1 VNESVLLFSV
11 ITTLLYSVGTVG
23 FLIYVIRTEKVIHRI
38 AYGFLLAGFL
48 SHTLGLAML
57 VSQLRQ
63 MPVTTLPQTF
73 SLFAWAIVGS
83 YLAFQLKFNIRILGT
98 FVSPLAVVFMLL
110 SSAIPGRV
118 IPNSKLFKS
127 FWLTLHVATMFIG
140 MAIFALAFC
149 AGIMYLLQERQIKS
163 KSFGLLYRRLPSL
176 EVLDSLNYVCLTFGF
191 PLITIGLIS
200 GFGIMYLLQERQ
212 IKSKSF
218 GLLYRRLPS
227 LEVLDSLNYVC
238 LTFGFPLITIGLIS
252 GFVYAGAV
260 WQSFWHWD
268 PKEILSVVTWLI
280 YAVLLHE
287 RLAVG
292 WRGRRAAIMAIIGFS
307 VILVTFVGTSV
318 ILEVHHSF
326 KLG

>member
-1 VNESVLLFSV
+1 MNESVLLFSV
-11 ITTLLYSVGTVG
+11 ITTLLYAVGTVG

-118 IPNSKLFKS
+118 IPNSQLFKS

-149 AGIMYLLQERQIKS
+149 A
-163 KSFGLLYRRLPSL
+163 
-176 EVLDSLNYVCLTFGF
+176 
-191 PLITIGLIS
+191 
-200 GFGIMYLLQERQ
+200 GIMYLLQERQ

-280 YAVLLHE
+280 YAALLHE

-307 VILVTFVGTSV
+307 VILVTFVGTSF

>member
-1 VNESVLLFSV
+1 MKESLVLFSV
-11 ITTLLYSVGTVG
+11 ITTLLYAVGTVG
-23 FLIYVIRTEKVIHRI
+23 YLIYVIRTEKAIHRI

-48 SHTLGLAML
+48 SHTLELAML
-57 VSQLRQ
+57 VSQIRQ

-200 GFGIMYLLQERQ
+200 GF
-212 IKSKSF
+212 
-218 GLLYRRLPS
+218 
-227 LEVLDSLNYVC
+227 
-238 LTFGFPLITIGLIS
+238 
-252 GFVYAGAV
+252 VYAGAV

-318 ILEVHHSF
+318 ILKVHHSF

>member
-1 VNESVLLFSV
+1 MNESVLLFSV
-11 ITTLLYSVGTVG
+11 ITTLLYAVGTVG

-200 GFGIMYLLQERQ
+200 GF
-212 IKSKSF
+212 
-218 GLLYRRLPS
+218 
-227 LEVLDSLNYVC
+227 
-238 LTFGFPLITIGLIS
+238 
-252 GFVYAGAV
+252 VYAGAV

-318 ILEVHHSF
+318 VLKVHHSF

>member
-1 VNESVLLFSV
+1 
-11 ITTLLYSVGTVG
+11 
-23 FLIYVIRTEKVIHRI
+23 
-38 AYGFLLAGFL
+38 
-48 SHTLGLAML
+48 ML

-200 GFGIMYLLQERQ
+200 GF
-212 IKSKSF
+212 
-218 GLLYRRLPS
+218 
-227 LEVLDSLNYVC
+227 
-238 LTFGFPLITIGLIS
+238 
-252 GFVYAGAV
+252 VYAGAV

-307 VILVTFVGTSV
+307 VILVTFVGTSF

>member
-1 VNESVLLFSV
+1 MKESILLFSV
-11 ITTLLYSVGTVG
+11 ITTLLYAVGTVG
-23 FLIYVIRTEKVIHRI
+23 YLIYVIRTEKAIHRI

-48 SHTLGLAML
+48 SHTLELTLL
-57 VSQLRQ
+57 VSQIRQ

-200 GFGIMYLLQERQ
+200 GF
-212 IKSKSF
+212 
-218 GLLYRRLPS
+218 
-227 LEVLDSLNYVC
+227 
-238 LTFGFPLITIGLIS
+238 
-252 GFVYAGAV
+252 VYAGAV

-318 ILEVHHSF
+318 ILKVHHSF

>member
-1 VNESVLLFSV
+1 MNKPLFLFSM
-11 ITTLLYSVGTVG
+11 ITTLLYAVGTVG
-23 FLIYVIRTEKVIHRI
+23 YLIYVIRTELVIHRVS
-38 AYGFLLAGFL
+38 YGFLLAGFL
-48 SHTLGLAML
+48 SHSLGLVLLMF
-57 VSQLRQ
+57 QIRQ

-98 FVSPLAVVFMLL
+98 FVSPLAVIFMLL
-110 SSAIPGRV
+110 SSAIPSRA
-118 IPNSKLFKS
+118 IPSSQLFKS
-127 FWLTLHVATMFIG
+127 FWLTSHVATMFIG

-149 AGIMYLLQERQIKS
+149 AGIMYLLQERQIK
-163 KSFGLLYRRLPSL
+163 
-176 EVLDSLNYVCLTFGF
+176 N
-191 PLITIGLIS
+191 
-200 GFGIMYLLQERQ
+200 
-212 IKSKSF
+212 KSF

-260 WQSFWHWD
+260 WSSFWHWD
-268 PKEILSVVTWLI
+268 PKEILSVITWVI

-307 VILVTFVGTSV
+307 IILVTFVGTSV
-318 ILEVHHSF
+318 ILKVHHSF
-326 KLG
+326 RLG

>member
-1 VNESVLLFSV
+1 VKESILLFSV
-11 ITTLLYSVGTVG
+11 ITTLLYAVGTVG
-23 FLIYVIRTEKVIHRI
+23 YLIYVIRTEKAIHRI

-48 SHTLGLAML
+48 SHTLELAML
-57 VSQLRQ
+57 VSQIRQ

-176 EVLDSLNYVCLTFGF
+176 EVLDSLNYVCLT
-191 PLITIGLIS
+191 I
-200 GFGIMYLLQERQ
+200 
-212 IKSKSF
+212 
-218 GLLYRRLPS
+218 
-227 LEVLDSLNYVC
+227 
-238 LTFGFPLITIGLIS
+238 GFPLITIGLIS

-292 WRGRRAAIMAIIGFS
+292 WRGRRAAIMAIVGFS
-307 VILVTFVGTSV
+307 AILITFVGTSI
-318 ILEVHHSF
+318 ILKVHHSF

>member
-1 VNESVLLFSV
+1 MKESLLLFSV
-11 ITTLLYSVGTVG
+11 ITTLLYAVGTVG
-23 FLIYVIRTEKVIHRI
+23 YLIYVIRTEKAIHRI

-48 SHTLGLAML
+48 SHTLELAML
-57 VSQLRQ
+57 VSQIRQ

-110 SSAIPGRV
+110 SSAIPGQV

-149 AGIMYLLQERQIKS
+149 A
-163 KSFGLLYRRLPSL
+163 
-176 EVLDSLNYVCLTFGF
+176 
-191 PLITIGLIS
+191 
-200 GFGIMYLLQERQ
+200 GIMYLLQERQ

-318 ILEVHHSF
+318 ILKVHHSF

>member
-1 VNESVLLFSV
+1 MRESLLLFSV
-11 ITTLLYSVGTVG
+11 ITTLLYGVGTVG
-23 FLIYVIRTEKVIHRI
+23 YLIYVIRTEKAIHRI

-48 SHTLGLAML
+48 SHTIGLAML
-57 VSQLRQ
+57 VGQIRQ

-118 IPNSKLFKS
+118 IPNSQLFKS

-163 KSFGLLYRRLPSL
+163 K
-176 EVLDSLNYVCLTFGF
+176 N
-191 PLITIGLIS
+191 
-200 GFGIMYLLQERQ
+200 
-212 IKSKSF
+212 F

-260 WQSFWHWD
+260 WQSYWHWD

-292 WRGRRAAIMAIIGFS
+292 WRGRRAAIMAIVGFS
-307 VILVTFVGTSV
+307 VILVTFVGTSM

>member
-1 VNESVLLFSV
+1 MNESVLLFSV
-11 ITTLLYSVGTVG
+11 ITTLLYAVGTVG

-118 IPNSKLFKS
+118 IPNSQLFKS

-149 AGIMYLLQERQIKS
+149 A
-163 KSFGLLYRRLPSL
+163 
-176 EVLDSLNYVCLTFGF
+176 
-191 PLITIGLIS
+191 
-200 GFGIMYLLQERQ
+200 GIMYLLQERQ

-318 ILEVHHSF
+318 ILKVHHSF

>member
-1 VNESVLLFSV
+1 MKESLLLFSV
-11 ITTLLYSVGTVG
+11 ITTLLYAVGTVG
-23 FLIYVIRTEKVIHRI
+23 YLIYVIRTEKAIHRI
-38 AYGFLLAGFL
+38 AYGFLLTGFL
-48 SHTLGLAML
+48 SHTLGLGML
-57 VSQLRQ
+57 VSQIRQ

-110 SSAIPGRV
+110 SSAIPGQV

-127 FWLTLHVATMFIG
+127 FWLTLHVATMFVG

-149 AGIMYLLQERQIKS
+149 AGIMYLLQERQIK
-163 KSFGLLYRRLPSL
+163 
-176 EVLDSLNYVCLTFGF
+176 T
-191 PLITIGLIS
+191 
-200 GFGIMYLLQERQ
+200 
-212 IKSKSF
+212 KSF

-260 WQSFWHWD
+260 WSSFWHWD
-268 PKEILSVVTWLI
+268 PKEVLSVVTWLI

-318 ILEVHHSF
+318 ILKVHHSF

>member
-11 ITTLLYSVGTVG
+11 ITTLLYAVGTVG

-98 FVSPLAVVFMLL
+98 FVSPLAVIFMLL

-149 AGIMYLLQERQIKS
+149 A
-163 KSFGLLYRRLPSL
+163 
-176 EVLDSLNYVCLTFGF
+176 
-191 PLITIGLIS
+191 
-200 GFGIMYLLQERQ
+200 GIMYLLQERQ

-307 VILVTFVGTSV
+307 VILVTFVGTSF

>member
-1 VNESVLLFSV
+1 MNESVLLFSV

-200 GFGIMYLLQERQ
+200 GF
-212 IKSKSF
+212 
-218 GLLYRRLPS
+218 
-227 LEVLDSLNYVC
+227 
-238 LTFGFPLITIGLIS
+238 
-252 GFVYAGAV
+252 VYAGAV

-307 VILVTFVGTSV
+307 VILVTFVGTSF

>member
-1 VNESVLLFSV
+1 MNESVLLFSV
-11 ITTLLYSVGTVG
+11 ITTLLYAVGTVG

-38 AYGFLLAGFL
+38 AYGFLLAGFV

-110 SSAIPGRV
+110 SSAIPGRA
-118 IPNSKLFKS
+118 IPDSQLFKS

-149 AGIMYLLQERQIKS
+149 A
-163 KSFGLLYRRLPSL
+163 
-176 EVLDSLNYVCLTFGF
+176 
-191 PLITIGLIS
+191 
-200 GFGIMYLLQERQ
+200 GIMYLLQERQ

>member
-1 VNESVLLFSV
+1 
-11 ITTLLYSVGTVG
+11 VG

-118 IPNSKLFKS
+118 IPNSQLFKS

-149 AGIMYLLQERQIKS
+149 A
-163 KSFGLLYRRLPSL
+163 
-176 EVLDSLNYVCLTFGF
+176 
-191 PLITIGLIS
+191 
-200 GFGIMYLLQERQ
+200 GIMYLLQERQ

-318 ILEVHHSF
+318 VLKVHHSF

>member
-1 VNESVLLFSV
+1 MNESVLLFSV
-11 ITTLLYSVGTVG
+11 ITTLLYAVGTVG

-127 FWLTLHVATMFIG
+127 FWLTLHVATVFIG

-149 AGIMYLLQERQIKS
+149 A
-163 KSFGLLYRRLPSL
+163 
-176 EVLDSLNYVCLTFGF
+176 
-191 PLITIGLIS
+191 
-200 GFGIMYLLQERQ
+200 GIMYLLQERQ

>member
-1 VNESVLLFSV
+1 VKESILLFSV
-11 ITTLLYSVGTVG
+11 ITTLLYAVGTVG
-23 FLIYVIRTEKVIHRI
+23 YLIYVIRTEKAIHRI

-48 SHTLGLAML
+48 SHTLELTLL
-57 VSQLRQ
+57 VSQIRQ

-163 KSFGLLYRRLPSL
+163 KSFGLLYRRL
-176 EVLDSLNYVCLTFGF
+176 
-191 PLITIGLIS
+191 
-200 GFGIMYLLQERQ
+200 
-212 IKSKSF
+212 
-218 GLLYRRLPS
+218 
-227 LEVLDSLNYVC
+227 
-238 LTFGFPLITIGLIS
+238 FGFPLITIGLIS

-318 ILEVHHSF
+318 ILKVHHSF

>member
-1 VNESVLLFSV
+1 VKESLLLLSV
-11 ITTLLYSVGTVG
+11 ITTLLYAVGTVG
-23 FLIYVIRTEKVIHRI
+23 YLIYVMRTEKAIHRI

-48 SHTLGLAML
+48 SHTIGLAIL
-57 VSQLRQ
+57 VGQIRQ
-63 MPVTTLPQTF
+63 MPITTLPQTF

-118 IPNSKLFKS
+118 IPNSQLFKS

-163 KSFGLLYRRLPSL
+163 K
-176 EVLDSLNYVCLTFGF
+176 N
-191 PLITIGLIS
+191 
-200 GFGIMYLLQERQ
+200 
-212 IKSKSF
+212 F

-260 WQSFWHWD
+260 WQSYWHWD

-292 WRGRRAAIMAIIGFS
+292 WRGRRAAIMAIVGFS
-307 VILVTFVGTSV
+307 AILVTFVGTSM

-326 KLG
+326 QLG

>member
-1 VNESVLLFSV
+1 MNESLLLFSV
-11 ITTLLYSVGTVG
+11 ITTLLYAVGTVG

-57 VSQLRQ
+57 VSQIRQ

-118 IPNSKLFKS
+118 IPNSQLFKS

-191 PLITIGLIS
+191 PLITIG
-200 GFGIMYLLQERQ
+200 F
-212 IKSKSF
+212 
-218 GLLYRRLPS
+218 
-227 LEVLDSLNYVC
+227 
-238 LTFGFPLITIGLIS
+238 IS
-252 GFVYAGAV
+252 GFVYAGAA

-268 PKEILSVVTWLI
+268 PREILSVVTWLI

-307 VILVTFVGTSV
+307 VILVTFVGTSL

>member
-1 VNESVLLFSV
+1 MKESLLLFSA
-11 ITTLLYSVGTVG
+11 ITTLLYTVGTVG
-23 FLIYVIRTEKVIHRI
+23 YLIYVIRTEKAIHRI

-48 SHTLGLAML
+48 SHTLELTML
-57 VSQLRQ
+57 VSQIRQ

-200 GFGIMYLLQERQ
+200 GF
-212 IKSKSF
+212 
-218 GLLYRRLPS
+218 
-227 LEVLDSLNYVC
+227 
-238 LTFGFPLITIGLIS
+238 
-252 GFVYAGAV
+252 VYAGAV

-318 ILEVHHSF
+318 ILKVHHSF

>member
-1 VNESVLLFSV
+1 MNESLLLFSV
-11 ITTLLYSVGTVG
+11 ITTLLYAVGTVG
-23 FLIYVIRTEKVIHRI
+23 YLIYVIRTEKAIHRI

-57 VSQLRQ
+57 VSQIRQ

-118 IPNSKLFKS
+118 IPTSQLFKS
-127 FWLTLHVATMFIG
+127 VWLTLHVATMFLG
-140 MAIFALAFC
+140 NAIFALAFC
-149 AGIMYLLQERQIKS
+149 AGIMYLLQERQIK
-163 KSFGLLYRRLPSL
+163 
-176 EVLDSLNYVCLTFGF
+176 T
-191 PLITIGLIS
+191 
-200 GFGIMYLLQERQ
+200 
-212 IKSKSF
+212 KSF

-260 WQSFWHWD
+260 WRSFWHWD

-307 VILVTFVGTSV
+307 AILLTFVGASI
-318 ILEVHHSF
+318 ILKGHHSF

>member
-1 VNESVLLFSV
+1 MNESVLLFSV
-11 ITTLLYSVGTVG
+11 ITILLYAVGTVG

-118 IPNSKLFKS
+118 IPNSQLFKS

-149 AGIMYLLQERQIKS
+149 A
-163 KSFGLLYRRLPSL
+163 
-176 EVLDSLNYVCLTFGF
+176 
-191 PLITIGLIS
+191 
-200 GFGIMYLLQERQ
+200 GIMYLLQERQ

>member
-1 VNESVLLFSV
+1 MNESVLLFSV

-118 IPNSKLFKS
+118 IPNSQLFKS

-149 AGIMYLLQERQIKS
+149 A
-163 KSFGLLYRRLPSL
+163 
-176 EVLDSLNYVCLTFGF
+176 
-191 PLITIGLIS
+191 
-200 GFGIMYLLQERQ
+200 GIMYLLQERQ

-307 VILVTFVGTSV
+307 VILVTFVGTSF

>member
-1 VNESVLLFSV
+1 VRESLLIFSV
-11 ITTLLYSVGTVG
+11 ITTLLYAVGTVG
-23 FLIYVIRTEKVIHRI
+23 YLIYVIRTEKAIHRI

-48 SHTLGLAML
+48 SHTIGLAML
-57 VSQLRQ
+57 VGQIRQ

-118 IPNSKLFKS
+118 IPNSQLFKS

-163 KSFGLLYRRLPSL
+163 K
-176 EVLDSLNYVCLTFGF
+176 N
-191 PLITIGLIS
+191 
-200 GFGIMYLLQERQ
+200 
-212 IKSKSF
+212 F

-260 WQSFWHWD
+260 WQSYWHWD

-292 WRGRRAAIMAIIGFS
+292 WRGRRAAIMAIVGFS
-307 VILVTFVGTSV
+307 IILVTFVGTSM

>member
-1 VNESVLLFSV
+1 MA
-11 ITTLLYSVGTVG
+11 TLLYGVGTVG
-23 FLIYVIRTEKVIHRI
+23 YLIYILRTDTAIHRI
-38 AYGFLLAGFL
+38 AYTFLLAGFL
-48 SHTLGLAML
+48 SHTLSLMLLAGHI
-57 VSQLRQ
+57 RQ

-73 SLFAWAIVGS
+73 SLFAWAVVGS
-83 YLAFQLKFNIRILGT
+83 YLVFQLKFNIRVLGT

-110 SSAIPGRV
+110 SSAIPSRV
-118 IPNSKLFKS
+118 IPSSQLFKS
-127 FWLTLHVATMFIG
+127 FWLTLHVATVFIG
-140 MAIFALAFC
+140 MAIFSLAFC

-163 KSFGLLYRRLPSL
+163 KNFGLLYRRLPSL
-176 EVLDSLNYVCLTFGF
+176 E
-191 PLITIGLIS
+191 
-200 GFGIMYLLQERQ
+200 M
-212 IKSKSF
+212 
-218 GLLYRRLPS
+218 
-227 LEVLDSLNYVC
+227 LDSLNYVC

-260 WQSFWHWD
+260 WRSFWHWD

-292 WRGRRAAIMAIIGFS
+292 WRGRRAAIMAIIGFG
-307 VILVTFVGTSV
+307 VILAAFVGTTV

>member
-1 VNESVLLFSV
+1 MVKESLLLFSV
-11 ITTLLYSVGTVG
+11 ISTLLYAVGTVG
-23 FLIYVIRTEKVIHRI
+23 YLIYVVRTEKAIHRI

-48 SHTLGLAML
+48 CHTIGLAML
-57 VSQLRQ
+57 VGQIRQ

-200 GFGIMYLLQERQ
+200 GF
-212 IKSKSF
+212 
-218 GLLYRRLPS
+218 
-227 LEVLDSLNYVC
+227 
-238 LTFGFPLITIGLIS
+238 
-252 GFVYAGAV
+252 VYAGAV
-260 WQSFWHWD
+260 WQSYWHWD

-292 WRGRRAAIMAIIGFS
+292 WRGRRAAIMAIVGFS
-307 VILVTFVGTSV
+307 VILVTFVGTSM

>member
-1 VNESVLLFSV
+1 
-11 ITTLLYSVGTVG
+11 LLYAVGTVG
-23 FLIYVIRTEKVIHRI
+23 YLIYVIRTEKAIHRI
-38 AYGFLLAGFL
+38 AYGFLLTGFL
-48 SHTLGLAML
+48 SHTLGLVML
-57 VSQLRQ
+57 VSQIRQ

-110 SSAIPGRV
+110 SSAIPSQV

-149 AGIMYLLQERQIKS
+149 AGIMYLLQERQIK
-163 KSFGLLYRRLPSL
+163 
-176 EVLDSLNYVCLTFGF
+176 T
-191 PLITIGLIS
+191 
-200 GFGIMYLLQERQ
+200 
-212 IKSKSF
+212 KSF

-260 WQSFWHWD
+260 WSSFWHWD
-268 PKEILSVVTWLI
+268 PKEVLSVVTWLI

-318 ILEVHHSF
+318 ILKVHHSF

>member
-1 VNESVLLFSV
+1 VKESLLLFSV
-11 ITTLLYSVGTVG
+11 ITTLLYAVGTVG
-23 FLIYVIRTEKVIHRI
+23 YLIYVIRTEKVIHRI

-48 SHTLGLAML
+48 SHTFELVML
-57 VSQLRQ
+57 VSQIRQ

-110 SSAIPGRV
+110 SSAIPGRA
-118 IPNSKLFKS
+118 IPNSQLFKS

-191 PLITIGLIS
+191 PLITIG
-200 GFGIMYLLQERQ
+200 
-212 IKSKSF
+212 
-218 GLLYRRLPS
+218 
-227 LEVLDSLNYVC
+227 V
-238 LTFGFPLITIGLIS
+238 IS
-252 GFVYAGAV
+252 GFVYAAAV

-318 ILEVHHSF
+318 ILKVHHSF

>member
-1 VNESVLLFSV
+1 MNESVLLFSV

-38 AYGFLLAGFL
+38 AYGFLLAGFV

-118 IPNSKLFKS
+118 IPNSQLFKS

-149 AGIMYLLQERQIKS
+149 A
-163 KSFGLLYRRLPSL
+163 
-176 EVLDSLNYVCLTFGF
+176 
-191 PLITIGLIS
+191 
-200 GFGIMYLLQERQ
+200 GIMYLLQERQ

>member
-1 VNESVLLFSV
+1 VNESLLLFSV
-11 ITTLLYSVGTVG
+11 ITTLLYAVGTVG
-23 FLIYVIRTEKVIHRI
+23 YLIYVIRTEKAIHRI

-57 VSQLRQ
+57 VSQIRQ

-98 FVSPLAVVFMLL
+98 FVSPLAVIFMLL
-110 SSAIPGRV
+110 SSAIPSRA
-118 IPNSKLFKS
+118 IPSSQLFKS
-127 FWLTLHVATMFIG
+127 VWLTFHVATTFIG

-149 AGIMYLLQERQIKS
+149 AGVMYLLQERQIKS
-163 KSFGLLYRRLPSL
+163 K
-176 EVLDSLNYVCLTFGF
+176 N
-191 PLITIGLIS
+191 
-200 GFGIMYLLQERQ
+200 
-212 IKSKSF
+212 F

-260 WQSFWHWD
+260 WRSFWHWD
-268 PKEILSVVTWLI
+268 PKEILFVVTWLI

-307 VILVTFVGTSV
+307 VILVTIVGTSI
-318 ILEVHHSF
+318 ILKVHHSF
-326 KLG
+326 KFG

>member
-1 VNESVLLFSV
+1 MNESVLLFSV
-11 ITTLLYSVGTVG
+11 ITTLLYAVGTVG

-98 FVSPLAVVFMLL
+98 FVSPLAVIFMLL

-149 AGIMYLLQERQIKS
+149 A
-163 KSFGLLYRRLPSL
+163 
-176 EVLDSLNYVCLTFGF
+176 
-191 PLITIGLIS
+191 
-200 GFGIMYLLQERQ
+200 GIMYLLQERQ